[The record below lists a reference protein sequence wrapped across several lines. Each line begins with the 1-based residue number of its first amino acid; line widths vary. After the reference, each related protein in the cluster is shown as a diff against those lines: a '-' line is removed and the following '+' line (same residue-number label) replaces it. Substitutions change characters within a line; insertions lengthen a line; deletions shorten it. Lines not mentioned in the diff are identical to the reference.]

1 MTGGNGTNTNAAGSG
16 VYILNDKGVYESIND
31 YDPPHTNLPTVIK
44 ISKTGLKRGESATFQ
59 IVRYRPIGWNAE
71 NPSDMSNY
79 QWTVV
84 GKPKPDLTTKE
95 DFTKVILTNKNGDES
110 TTITKTLMALDPSWV
125 YEVYEDDWAW
135 SYVYDGSVS
144 MTTSDVEVNPFNF
157 KNKKNTDA
165 VKHAEAVSIN
175 HFANN
180 KIGLESRVENIKSN
194 ELESK

>member
-1 MTGGNGTNTNAAGSG
+1 
-16 VYILNDKGVYESIND
+16 
-31 YDPPHTNLPTVIK
+31 
-44 ISKTGLKRGESATFQ
+44 
-59 IVRYRPIGWNAE
+59 
-71 NPSDMSNY
+71 
-79 QWTVV
+79 
-84 GKPKPDLTTKE
+84 
-95 DFTKVILTNKNGDES
+95 
-110 TTITKTLMALDPSWV
+110 MALDPSWV

-135 SYVYDGSVS
+135 SYTYDGSVS